1 MENHTKLLDL
11 RWGPFASSKWAIIS
25 FFSILVFSN
34 CYIFEQNQNLVL
46 RDSSHELNVN
56 NFVILDLRF
65 LVLDFYFLDN
75 MSKS

>member
-1 MENHTKLLDL
+1 MGHH
-11 RWGPFASSKWAIIS
+11 
-25 FFSILVFSN
+25 FFISILVFSN
-34 CYIFEQNQNLVL
+34 CYIFEQNQNLDL

-65 LVLDFYFLDN
+65 LVLVFHFYIH

>member
-1 MENHTKLLDL
+1 MGHH
-11 RWGPFASSKWAIIS
+11 F

-34 CYIFEQNQNLVL
+34 CYIFEQNQNLDL

-65 LVLDFYFLDN
+65 LVLVFYFPND